1 MIDGGKNMAQLL
13 YQGHA
18 SLRIIT
24 KDNKVI
30 YIDPYAGEGY
40 DKPADMV
47 LITHEH
53 YDHNAVHLLTLKPDT
68 IVIRSKDAL
77 QNGIYYTFDYFG
89 VHIEAV
95 PACNKNH
102 PIDECVGYLLELE
115 GTTIYIA
122 GDTSFVPFMEEDLA
136 KRHIDY
142 AFLPIDGIYNMNPEE
157 ASRVASIIKPDHLL
171 PYHTH
176 PGMLFDVGQVMK
188 VHYDGGMLLQAGRAF
203 EFGK

>member
-1 MIDGGKNMAQLL
+1 MAQLL

-18 SLRIIT
+18 SIRIVT
-24 KDNKVI
+24 KEGRVI

-40 DKPADMV
+40 DKPADLV

-53 YDHNAVHLLTLKPDT
+53 YDHNAVDLIHFKEST

-77 QNGIYYTFDYFG
+77 QNGIYYDFDYFG

-95 PACNKNH
+95 PAANKNH
-102 PIDECVGYLLELE
+102 PINECVGYLLTIE

-122 GDTSFVPFMEEDLA
+122 GDTSFVPYMELELS
-136 KRHIDY
+136 KRKIDY
-142 AFLPIDGIYNMNPEE
+142 AFLPVDGIYNMGPEE
-157 ASRVASIIKPDHLL
+157 ASRVAQIIKPIHLL

-176 PGMLFDVGQVMK
+176 PGRLFDVAQAMQVR
-188 VHYDGGMLLQAGRAF
+188 YDGGMLLQAGKSF
-203 EFGK
+203 EF

>member
-1 MIDGGKNMAQLL
+1 MAQLL

-24 KDNKVI
+24 NEGKVV

-40 DKPADMV
+40 DKPADLV

-53 YDHNAVHLLTLKPDT
+53 YDHNAVHLLTLKPET

-77 QNGIYYTFDYFG
+77 QNGTYFTFDYCG
-89 VHIEAV
+89 LHIEAV

-102 PIDECVGYLLELE
+102 PIDECVGYLIELE
-115 GTTIYIA
+115 GTTIYVA
-122 GDTSFVPFMEEDLA
+122 GDTSFVPFMETNLA

-142 AFLPIDGIYNMNPEE
+142 AFLPIDGIYNMGPEE
-157 ASRVASIIKPDHLL
+157 ASKVANIIKPVHLL

-176 PGMLFDVGQVMK
+176 PGMLFDIAQVMK

-203 EFGK
+203 IFGNS

>member
-1 MIDGGKNMAQLL
+1 MAQLL

-40 DKPADMV
+40 DKPADLV

-53 YDHNAVHLLTLKPDT
+53 YDHNAVHLLTLKPET

-77 QNGIYYTFDYFG
+77 QNGTYFTFDYYG

-102 PIDECVGYLLELE
+102 PINECVGYVIELE
-115 GTTIYIA
+115 GTVIYVA
-122 GDTSFVPFMEEDLA
+122 GDTSFVPFMEENLA

-142 AFLPIDGIYNMNPEE
+142 AFLPIDGIYNMGPEE
-157 ASRVASIIKPDHLL
+157 ASKTAAIIKPDHLL

-176 PGMLFDVGQVMK
+176 PGMLFDINQVMK